1 MLYCSWKDPLTA
13 ETDRAGSGGTGENL
27 SEIFAQRLKEER
39 EARGW
44 TQQYLAESLGLTNG
58 TISGYER
65 NYREPD
71 FLTLSRIARLLEV
84 PTAYLLGETDRKP
97 KAAIAEELASYDA
110 GPHPLPNAPETA
122 EAIALIER
130 AWSGLTPAER
140 RKRLDFLK
148 NYTKL
153 LDDPEA

>member
-1 MLYCSWKDPLTA
+1 MSA
-13 ETDRAGSGGTGENL
+13 
-27 SEIFAQRLKEER
+27 IFAQRLKAER

-44 TQQYLAESLGLTNG
+44 TQQALADSLGLTNG

-65 NYREPD
+65 DYREPD
-71 FLTLSRIARLLEV
+71 LPTLARIAGLLEV
-84 PTAYLLGETDRKP
+84 SAAYLLGETDRK
-97 KAAIAEELASYDA
+97 ARAGIAEEAALYRTGPVPSGLAA
-110 GPHPLPNAPETA
+110 ETA

-130 AWSGLTPAER
+130 AWAGLTPAER

-153 LDDPEA
+153 LSDSEE